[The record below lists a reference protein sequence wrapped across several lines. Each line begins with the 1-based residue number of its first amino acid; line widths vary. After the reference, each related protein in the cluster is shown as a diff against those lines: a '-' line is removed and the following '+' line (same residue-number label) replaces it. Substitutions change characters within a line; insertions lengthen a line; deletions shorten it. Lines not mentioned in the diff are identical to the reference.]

1 MIASARSSCSLAT
14 ASSPWAASSSCVSER
29 SSPSTGAVT
38 ATGWSSAV
46 ARRAHPPRLLT
57 TSAPRR
63 IPPPCS
69 INFRVVV
76 VITLSCQVPS
86 GTARNSR
93 PRVKRRSIIAGGV
106 PPPIPAS
113 PASLLQ
119 QPHGEDLH
127 SPVDSLHHVVDGEQ
141 RDGYRR
147 QRLHLHARPSH
158 RLGGSPYS
166 DSRQGLVQRRLDL
179 HMVEP
184 YRVAQRD
191 QFRRALRR
199 HRTCDLAHR
208 ENVAL
213 DHRLLRHE
221 AVGFG
226 RHPDRALRRR
236 RADRDGL
243 VGDVHHPSPAR
254 RVEVRQLHR
263 GDPRSSPSTAATRCG
278 LRLPVANSRASSTR
292 AMADTTFPES
302 FPARASLR
310 NRASSSSSIAA
321 NAPRA
326 WNGWRPSAKP
336 RRPTG
341 PLCTAC
347 RNRSAPSP

>member
-1 MIASARSSCSLAT
+1 
-14 ASSPWAASSSCVSER
+14 
-29 SSPSTGAVT
+29 
-38 ATGWSSAV
+38 
-46 ARRAHPPRLLT
+46 
-57 TSAPRR
+57 SAPRR

-76 VITLSCQVPS
+76 VITLSCLVPS

-158 RLGGSPYS
+158 
-166 DSRQGLVQRRLDL
+166 
-179 HMVEP
+179 
-184 YRVAQRD
+184 
-191 QFRRALRR
+191 
-199 HRTCDLAHR
+199 
-208 ENVAL
+208 
-213 DHRLLRHE
+213 
-221 AVGFG
+221 
-226 RHPDRALRRR
+226 
-236 RADRDGL
+236 GL
-243 VGDVHHPSPAR
+243 VGDVHHASPAR
-254 RVEVRQLHR
+254 GVEVRQLHR
-263 GDPRSSPSTAATRCG
+263 GDPRSSPSTAATSCG
-278 LRLPVANSRASSTR
+278 FTLPCASSRASSTR
-292 AMADTTFPES
+292 AMAETTFADS

-310 NRASSSSSIAA
+310 NRASSSSSIAVS
-321 NAPRA
+321 APRA
-326 WNGWRPSAKP
+326 WNGWRPSARL

-341 PLCTAC
+341 PLRTAC
-347 RNRSAPSP
+347 RNRSAPS

>member
-1 MIASARSSCSLAT
+1 MDASPPPRRRLAAAGPPLWGFSSRVSGNTPPQPRAPTGNRRSSGRGPPAPPPPPPPT
-14 ASSPWAASSSCVSER
+14 
-29 SSPSTGAVT
+29 
-38 ATGWSSAV
+38 
-46 ARRAHPPRLLT
+46 RRPPRG
-57 TSAPRR
+57 P
-63 IPPPCS
+63 
-69 INFRVVV
+69 
-76 VITLSCQVPS
+76 
-86 GTARNSR
+86 
-93 PRVKRRSIIAGGV
+93 
-106 PPPIPAS
+106 
-113 PASLLQ
+113 
-119 QPHGEDLH
+119 
-127 SPVDSLHHVVDGEQ
+127 
-141 RDGYRR
+141 
-147 QRLHLHARPSH
+147 HARPYH
-158 RLGGSPYS
+158 RLGGSPYW
-166 DSRQGLVQRRLDL
+166 DSRQGLVQRRLAL

-263 GDPRSSPSTAATRCG
+263 GDPRSSPSTAATSCG
-278 LRLPVANSRASSTR
+278 FTLPCASSRASSTR

-310 NRASSSSSIAA
+310 NRASSSSSIAV

-326 WNGWRPSAKP
+326 
-336 RRPTG
+336 
-341 PLCTAC
+341 
-347 RNRSAPSP
+347 

>member
-76 VITLSCQVPS
+76 VITLSCLVPS

-113 PASLLQ
+113 PASLLE

-226 RHPDRALRRR
+226 RHPDRALRPPP
-236 RADRDGL
+236 ADRDGL
-243 VGDVHHPSPAR
+243 LGGDHHPSP
-254 RVEVRQLHR
+254 
-263 GDPRSSPSTAATRCG
+263 PPTAAAEGAVRG
-278 LRLPVANSRASSTR
+278 VA
-292 AMADTTFPES
+292 ES
-302 FPARASLR
+302 HPPLTEPAGGQREE
-310 NRASSSSSIAA
+310 
-321 NAPRA
+321 
-326 WNGWRPSAKP
+326 
-336 RRPTG
+336 RRG
-341 PLCTAC
+341 
-347 RNRSAPSP
+347 